1 MIVAISEDIMPKGD
15 AQRAWFPDMLE
26 DLKSYWST
34 DWSWRGFSVFC
45 EAMTEKRQKI
55 MEARG
60 IKPARMYCKECGSQM
75 VLLPISIRSALF
87 AILQLVKKGR
97 WRYYITLLSCLIL
110 RTSELSEV
118 DSCKTT

>member
-1 MIVAISEDIMPKGD
+1 MPAGD
-15 AQRAWFPDMLE
+15 AQRAWFPEMLE

-55 MEARG
+55 KEVRG
-60 IKPARMYCKECGSQM
+60 IKPARMHCKECGGQM

-87 AILQLVKKGR
+87 ALRKIGVIDDNDFK
-97 WRYYITLLSCLIL
+97 RYEKEWAKFRKANSL
-110 RTSELSEV
+110 
-118 DSCKTT
+118 DSYGNIIS